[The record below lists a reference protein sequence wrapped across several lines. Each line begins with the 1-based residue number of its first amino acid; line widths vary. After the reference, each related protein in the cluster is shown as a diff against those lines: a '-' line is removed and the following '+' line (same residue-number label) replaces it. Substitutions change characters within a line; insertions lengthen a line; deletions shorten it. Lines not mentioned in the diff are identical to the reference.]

1 METKK
6 VEAYIGYLNHQWDT
20 KIVEIPIGTP
30 NSEFLCAVEDAVL
43 TSFNS
48 KQRKVSEIA
57 FVGIYNDNLVVD

>member
-6 VEAYIGYLNHQWDT
+6 IEAYIGYLNHQWDT
-20 KIVEIPIGTP
+20 KIVDIPLTTP
-30 NSEFLCAVEDAVL
+30 KTGILLAVEDEVIN
-43 TSFNS
+43 SFNS